1 MTSQSGPEHAPSR
14 AADRT
19 HFFGAGRRLRPL
31 TKVLPEQARAH
42 NRALV
47 LQTLY
52 HRGAQSRADL
62 SRETGL
68 TRVTISDLV
77 AEFIADGIVVEMGV
91 RETAGPGKPPIL
103 VDIDRAGHQIIG
115 LDLSGATA
123 FEGAVLDLGGTVVE
137 RRSVALPEVA
147 LPGVAD
153 ADAALSQV
161 LRLIGM
167 LREAA
172 TRPVLGIGIGTPG
185 VVRSDGVVLSAPNLG
200 WTDFPLEARVH
211 DAVQLPVLVRNDANA
226 AVLAEYTFGEAPA
239 DLMLIRIGRGVGAGL
254 LTGGEPLV
262 GGRFAAGEI
271 GHVVIGTDPG
281 PECACGRRGCLEAWV
296 NQPRLAEAIARSSDG
311 GETALRQAG
320 ERLGIGI
327 APIVAALDL
336 SEVVLAGDA
345 ETLSGAFVDTA
356 TQTLHERT
364 LDGVFEDVRIRI
376 STQPDIVLRG
386 AAVMVLSAQLGV
398 S

>member
-1 MTSQSGPEHAPSR
+1 MTTPQNDPDRHAFR
-14 AADRT
+14 AAGRA
-19 HFFGAGRRLRPL
+19 HAFGAGRRLRPL
-31 TKVLPEQARAH
+31 AKVLPEQARAH

-52 HRGAQSRADL
+52 HRGALSRADL

-77 AEFIADGIVVEMGV
+77 AEFIADGIVAERGV
-91 RETAGPGKPPIL
+91 REASGPGKPPIM

-115 LDLSGATA
+115 LDLSGATR
-123 FEGAVLDLGGTVVE
+123 FEGAVLDLGGAVLE
-137 RRSVALPEVA
+137 RRSVDLPD
-147 LPGVAD
+147 GAD
-153 ADAALSQV
+153 PDAACEQV
-161 LRLIGM
+161 LRLIRA
-167 LREAA
+167 LLDAT

-200 WTDFPLEARVH
+200 WADFPLEARVQE
-211 DAVQLPVLVRNDANA
+211 ALQLPVLVRNDANA

-239 DLMLIRIGRGVGAGL
+239 DLMLIRIGRGVGAGV

-271 GHVVIGTDPG
+271 GHVVIGTDEG
-281 PECACGRRGCLEAWV
+281 PKCACGRHGCLEAWV
-296 NQPRLAEAIARSSDG
+296 NQPRLERAVAHDPDG
-311 GETALRQAG
+311 GAAALRQAG

-336 SEVVLAGDA
+336 SEVVLSGDM
-345 ETLSGAFVDTA
+345 ETLSGVFVDAA
-356 TQTLHERT
+356 TRTLHDRT
-364 LDGVFEDVRIRI
+364 LDGVFADVRIRI
-376 STQPDIVLRG
+376 SDQQDIVLRG